1 MIAHTFLLHVDIVVI
16 TVIITVVLLLSI
28 QFCVLTQ
35 KHVRRAAYFF
45 LFPRVVIRFLTNSS
59 KKRTRE

>member
-35 KHVRRAAYFF
+35 KRVRRAAYFF
-45 LFPRVVIRFLTNSS
+45 CFP
-59 KKRTRE
+59 EW